1 MGIRV
6 EEGGL
11 NCLVRSKERLSFE
24 MTRLLWIISLSEEGK
39 DERILKLSREAVWPV
54 LLRC

>member
-11 NCLVRSKERLSFE
+11 NCLVRSKEGLSFE